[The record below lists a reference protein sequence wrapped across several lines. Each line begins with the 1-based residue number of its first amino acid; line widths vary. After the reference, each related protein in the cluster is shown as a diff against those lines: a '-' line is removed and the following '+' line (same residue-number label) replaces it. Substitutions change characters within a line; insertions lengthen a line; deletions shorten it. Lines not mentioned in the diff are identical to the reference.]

1 MKKSWGILAKRI
13 LVLGLTVSMVGGT
26 VDVSAL
32 TASAQTIQ
40 GLTAKTQQ
48 EESVQNGQEEKH
60 ETTTVT
66 VTGFAALSDSVAEQQ
81 LPVGA
86 SESDIRLPKALT
98 VTVTKTVTE
107 DSEHVKEDEKQ
118 SESGDDTEDGKQTE
132 NGADTGNGGEDQSGN
147 ESDTGTGK
155 EGQQEDGA
163 GTGNESEGQPEN
175 GAGTG
180 NENEGQQENGADTG
194 NENEGQSENGESTG
208 NGNEDQ
214 PESGAGAETGSQ
226 QSIEENAENAEGI
239 VGRLT
244 DWFFAPMT
252 VYAAEDNS
260 GIAENTGAQ
269 SGETTGEVHLTG
281 INWEIDAQESDAPVF
296 DGSKDG
302 FCYVYKPVL
311 PDTDGDGNML
321 VVGEGVELP
330 AIYVLVGEYGVATLD
345 ETFRFKTQPT
355 IEEGKETVLV
365 GYEDDEAPLLSV
377 EVEGVDTAA
386 GTVTYQW
393 YRRWK
398 MPSYSDLSGATEA
411 SYQIPTE
418 LSVGAHYYYC
428 IATYT
433 DRKSGDVK
441 TIQSDTVTFTVEE
454 GAVEVMLTGGTKHYR
469 TLADALDAV
478 NSAFGRSQQI
488 TLRFLEDI
496 DNEPMDSRTLTLHD
510 EKLTID
516 LNGCE
521 VGYKEDGSWN
531 KDKFHLVFD
540 AQSGGQVIVQ
550 DSSTGQSGYLHGA
563 LETKKPSLTIESGT
577 YDNLIAVNG
586 TWLHLNGGTSKG
598 KVTIGDTAVDTNG
611 ATVCDIKKG
620 TYDKV
625 DVYNNVKLKVYDAD
639 IASMQVHHKADAAA
653 EVILSGGYYGEISVS
668 QPSGDAIEVTDLNDT
683 DKKLAIVDMLELGYG
698 FYNDEGD
705 LQEIARTTTSVQ
717 NLTVR
722 TATVDQSNAAV
733 RIDVTKTGGSESFY
747 YMTWVQATKALSTDS
762 DKKGQFGSWESVKIV
777 LLKDV
782 KARGDAKEWSVEADV
797 PRNITLCSAGEN
809 TYTLTGVLGNNV
821 LLDVT
826 GRGDLMV
833 NLTLENIK
841 LEGGC
846 IKAAKTNLT
855 LNEGASVS
863 SAPEAGSS
871 TIRMDGGELV
881 MNNAW
886 VSTASEDSYA
896 AYLNDCTLRMSDS
909 GKDLT
914 SLKSAYIG
922 NKTVTMVID
931 ANSAGSAG
939 GNKVPAFSGDADG
952 ELKIF
957 YTGVNA
963 RFTSALQ
970 NYKGKSELWY
980 RITLMDGATLADG
993 TENDGVVT
1001 TFENQIYGLY
1011 WKSVDTN
1018 PKVHEIP
1025 VGDNVCQYTTSQYG
1039 GGGGRW
1045 PITKEYPFITMPES
1059 SLTLYGH
1066 TLGTDGR
1073 CNNCGKID
1081 IEEAYKN
1088 KKLTIEGLEGR
1099 TYDSYPQ
1106 ILSKIT
1112 WTDENGRERELT
1124 APEYGNGYGTLGF
1137 GGEATKNT
1145 DPPEAYTVIYKNNV
1159 EAYPYK
1165 PGDAGFDA
1173 TKAPQVTITGRHG
1186 FTGSITIYFTIGKGE
1201 MRLGDFDVCGT
1212 KNVQIIY
1219 DGKEHKAWNAYAVE
1233 FKADEGDKA
1242 QFSQLG
1248 NEQYIQTCNT
1258 TLAMEW
1264 FGQSWS
1270 DPNQVEY
1277 STDDQKTWIVEK
1289 EFGVAGDNEKMYMI
1303 TDAGEHPFYIKV
1315 TNKSCGELISDKLI
1329 AKITPRDITEKV
1341 IFDDPGD
1348 ITVYYTGKPIIPTA
1362 WDEKLVDKE
1371 LKDENEEA
1379 YKLVRDKDFIITAEN
1394 NTDISTSGI
1403 GGTFATAKI
1412 IGTGNYTG
1420 ELPVNFQIKS
1430 AFTLKQTTIST
1441 NRWYT
1446 NNDTYWTNDGVP
1458 VTFSEG
1464 NVTDGSGLTLLLMRN
1479 IVYRASRE
1487 EGADLGDKVEF
1498 YTSLENAVAGTNP
1511 GYAFK
1516 KEGSNTVR
1524 LWGKDPVTGYISE
1537 PVDVTLKIDTTA
1549 PTWTDKDGNE
1559 GEYGIKIQENW
1570 WRKLLNTVSFG
1581 LFYNNNTLEIK
1592 IKANDEKNGVN
1603 EVSGFET
1610 TSSYPAYY
1618 CYVQKVDENVAGS
1631 EVSVKTKEDL
1641 KDLPDGTTAD
1651 IKKGFIRVSPA
1662 NGVGTVKDALKDDGN
1677 YIVYAYAVDA
1687 AGNRSDYISTEGIVV
1702 DANAPTV
1709 QVTAPTKED
1718 GTLKD
1723 TEATLKVNLSED
1735 ATLMWF
1741 FVSEGEF
1748 KEGDSYTYEE
1758 CKTDIEK
1765 YMNGDPKYPQFAVQ
1779 KDGKWEVK
1787 ESEDGTGWEYN
1798 EAAGV
1803 SYAQRWIRE
1812 HPGNTVEKGPTY
1824 RPAIFKVQGTK
1835 GDNVIKIGDF
1845 GQPDIFYPL
1854 YPSKKTAVWIAAIDK
1869 AGNMTA
1875 LTKPATEFTTTKAMP
1890 KVTTL
1895 PVVSGVYGDTTANL
1909 KVTQEGVAKYG
1920 EDTITGTWSVSGKTG
1935 DTYIWQI
1942 KDTEKCLVTF
1952 TPDATIYGDTYEATV
1967 VEVTPTIAPRPITI
1981 KVENMHRTYG
1991 DPFPGMEKLKFEIV
2005 GGTSL
2010 AAGDTETDFWK
2021 ELDFRADAEAT
2032 KLDGAA
2038 GVWMFWIEEA
2048 STSGN
2053 YSIKVEGYYDNIN
2066 DPATVTKECGFLYT
2080 DKAQGEFVKLEGYQD
2095 RWSVAYGDAPFSLAV
2110 KTNNVHYHLAEYT
2123 VTDAKDAA
2131 GNDIDKA
2138 DIATK
2143 LLSVSR
2149 EGEVTIKGAG
2159 SAKITILYPK
2169 DINYTEATPLTV
2181 DVNIAQANSKAPV
2194 IYRDYLFLRGGSD
2207 SIDLAELLP
2216 KDCGEVTYGAVTT
2229 SDSKS
2234 ILKGTPTL
2242 SQDGKLSYA
2251 VKAGG
2256 TVGDEATITVS
2267 VSTANYTINNGYG
2280 IKVEIKLIDQ
2290 LPIQPKGSISL
2301 KTDTLTY
2308 GEALS
2313 SLQFNSVT
2321 FADKATGKT
2330 VLGKLSFDEPDKK
2343 LDAGQYQEKWTFTP
2357 TDDAYAKYVGSIA
2370 VTVKKAKPKL
2380 TAVPVPGDCIY
2391 NPCLAL
2397 STIYLNEW
2405 AKTNGTVTGVDGL
2418 WVYGEWKF
2426 VDPTVITKYMK
2437 VGSENYAIY
2446 FEPSQEYEKNYDCT
2460 DIKANVTI
2468 TIKKAKPYISDVN
2481 PGVYTHDDYLYNKP
2495 LTGTVLTG
2503 NGKGDP
2509 GNGGTET
2516 EQPVSGTFTWKTPST
2531 KLSHVESNGKTYEY
2545 IFTPNDTTSYEI
2557 VTGSV
2562 AVTVNKAQNPA
2573 VMPGSTMN
2581 VANSCEK
2588 VSSVKLPAGWA
2599 WNTTDAETALSVG
2612 TPVSATAEY
2621 TAADKNNYENTTVT
2635 VQITRSSCEHKT
2647 TKVEK
2652 VIPATCSKEGSTGQ
2666 VVCEDCGAVVE
2677 TASATAKDPANHTAL
2692 TETVVRAA
2700 TTSQTGLRVSDCTAC
2715 GYHAEVTIP
2724 KLSGGSTGGNSGNGG
2739 SVPQPETTGDN
2750 AGAGNQNTV
2759 GGSDNGNSNGSTGG
2773 GQGAATTPVSPKPQT
2788 PAPQPEETRPGNT
2801 PQDRT
2806 NPADGGKQ
2814 TADTAEPF
2822 IKGENGKEG
2831 WEVIHNEV
2839 TAAKEGETVSV
2850 DMNGATTVP
2859 GDILSQISGKDITLV
2874 LDMGNGITWS
2884 INGMSFTGGEVG
2896 DIDFGVTYGEQAGTN
2911 IPVDVINNVTGER
2924 YSMNL
2929 TLAYDGEFGFSAVL
2943 SINMDGK
2950 NAGLYANL
2958 FYYNPESGELE
2969 FICAGQIGEDG
2980 NAELTFT
2987 HASDYTIVID
2997 TEPMDQ
3003 ADAGDAV
3010 EAADTDKTP
3019 DTDNAGTIEPAKE
3032 DTHTA
3037 AGWIILIVVI
3047 LAVAAAAGGVVL
3059 QKRRRQK

>member
-180 NENEGQQENGADTG
+180 NENEGQQENGESTG
-194 NENEGQSENGESTG
+194 NENEGQQENGESTG
-208 NGNEDQ
+208 NGNEGQ
-214 PESGAGAETGSQ
+214 SESGAGAETGSQ

-252 VYAAEDNS
+252 VYAAEDNN
-260 GIAENTGAQ
+260 GIAGNTGAQ
-269 SGETTGEVHLTG
+269 SGETTGEVRLTG
-281 INWEIDAQESDAPVF
+281 ITWEIDAQESDAPVF

-311 PDTDGDGNML
+311 PDTDGNGNTL
-321 VVGEGVELP
+321 VVGEGVKLP

-345 ETFRFKTQPT
+345 GTFQFTKQPT
-355 IEEGKETVLV
+355 IEEGKEIVLV
-365 GYEDDEAPLLSV
+365 GYDAKEAPELSV
-377 EVEGVDTAA
+377 EVEGVDTTA

-393 YRRWK
+393 YTRWK
-398 MPSYSDLSGATEA
+398 VQSYIALSDATEA

-747 YMTWVQATKALSTDS
+747 YMTWVQATKALSAES
-762 DKKGQFGSWESVKIV
+762 DKKDQFGSWESVKIV

-782 KARGDAKEWSVEADV
+782 KARGVAKEWSVEADV

-826 GRGDLMV
+826 GRGDSMV

-841 LEGGC
+841 LDGGC
-846 IKAAKTNLT
+846 IKAVETNLT

-881 MNNAW
+881 LNDAQ
-886 VSTASEDSYA
+886 VSATSEGSYA
-896 AYLNDCTLRMSDS
+896 LNLFETTLRMKGADTKLGSV
-909 GKDLT
+909 
-914 SLKSAYIG
+914 YIAEG
-922 NKTVTMVID
+922 HKETIAVID
-931 ANSAGSAG
+931 A
-939 GNKVPAFSGDADG
+939 FSSNYG
-952 ELKIF
+952 EDLPVFTAASDKSKLKII
-957 YTGVNA
+957 YTGRGAKFGNA
-963 RFTSALQ
+963 LGDYRGEF
-970 NYKGKSELWY
+970 EVWY
-980 RITLMDGATLADG
+980 EIKLRDGATLAYGD
-993 TENDGVVT
+993 ENDGVVT
-1001 TFENQIYGLY
+1001 TFEGKVYGLC
-1011 WKSVDTN
+1011 WKNGDAK
-1018 PKVHEIP
+1018 PGQHEIY
-1025 VGDNVCQYTTSQYG
+1025 VGENACYYSDVG
-1039 GGGGRW
+1039 GPHQISAGSF
-1045 PITKEYPFITMPES
+1045 PMPES
-1059 SLTLYGH
+1059 DVSINAH
-1066 TLGTDGR
+1066 NWQEDGSCGNLM
-1073 CNNCGKID
+1073 CNKRD
-1081 IEEAYKN
+1081 IKKAYEN
-1088 KKLTIEGLEGR
+1088 GALTIEGLEGR

-1112 WTDENGRERELT
+1112 WKSRYGQVEELT
-1124 APEYGNGYGTLGF
+1124 ASKYDASKGHGTLGF
-1137 GGEATKNT
+1137 GGDNPLSGG
-1145 DPPEAYTVIYKNNV
+1145 DYTVVYKNNV

-1165 PGDAGFDA
+1165 PSDAGFDA
-1173 TKAPQVTITGRHG
+1173 TKAPQVTITGTG
-1186 FTGSITIYFTIGKGE
+1186 TWVYVGSITIYFTIGKGE
-1201 MRLGDFDVCGT
+1201 MRLGDFDVCGA
-1212 KNVQIIY
+1212 KNAEIIY

-1248 NEQYIQTCNT
+1248 DEQYIQTCNT

-1264 FGQSWS
+1264 FGQNWS

-1289 EFGVAGDNEKMYMI
+1289 EFGVAGDKEKMYMI

-1341 IFDDPGD
+1341 RFDDPGD
-1348 ITVYYTGKPIIPTA
+1348 ITAYYTGKPIIPTA
-1362 WDEKLVDKE
+1362 WDDKLVDKE

-1403 GGTFATAKI
+1403 GGTSATAKI

-1641 KDLPDGTTAD
+1641 AGLPDGTTAD

-2181 DVNIAQANSKAPV
+2181 EVNIAQANSKAPV

-2234 ILKGTPTL
+2234 ILEGTPTL

-2468 TIKKAKPYISDVN
+2468 TIKKAKPYISDVK

-2562 AVTVNKAQNPA
+2562 EVTVNKAQNPA

-2599 WNTTDAETALSVG
+2599 WNTTDAESALSVD

-2621 TAADKNNYENTTVT
+2621 TAADKDNYVNTMVT
-2635 VQITRSSCEHKT
+2635 VQITRSSCDHKT
-2647 TKVEK
+2647 TKVENA
-2652 VIPATCSKEGSTGQ
+2652 VPATCSTEGSTGD
-2666 VVCEDCGAVVE
+2666 VVCVDCKEVVE
-2677 TASATAKDPANHTAL
+2677 TASATAKNPANHTAL

-2750 AGAGNQNTV
+2750 AGAGSQNTA

-2773 GQGAATTPVSPKPQT
+2773 GRGAATTPVSPKPQNS
-2788 PAPQPEETRPGNT
+2788 APQPEETRPGNT

-2814 TADTAEPF
+2814 TTDTAEPF

-2831 WEVIHNEV
+2831 WEVIHDEV